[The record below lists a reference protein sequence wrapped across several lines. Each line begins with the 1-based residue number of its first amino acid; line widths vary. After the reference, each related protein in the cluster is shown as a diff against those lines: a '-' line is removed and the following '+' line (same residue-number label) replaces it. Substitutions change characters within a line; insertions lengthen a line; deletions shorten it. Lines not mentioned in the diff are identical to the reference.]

1 MSDSLKKIILILL
14 LSVFGIILIIKYS
27 TSFLKNEILSIIK
40 SDKFDRL
47 IILVIDEKL
56 EKLANSELDEE
67 KKKFYQSNFKKIL
80 EKFKVD

>member
-14 LSVFGIILIIKYS
+14 LSVFSIILIIKYS